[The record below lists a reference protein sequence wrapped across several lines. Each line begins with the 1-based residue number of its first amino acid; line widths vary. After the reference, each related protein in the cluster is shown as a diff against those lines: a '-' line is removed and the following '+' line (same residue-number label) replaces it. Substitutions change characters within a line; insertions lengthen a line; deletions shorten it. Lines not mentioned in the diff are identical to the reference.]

1 MHLHTLP
8 IDEALARLNTTAEG
22 LSEAE
27 AARRL
32 ASFGANAVEAP
43 PREPLWRGAARQVTH
58 FFALILWLAAALA
71 FVAEHYQ
78 PGQGMATLG
87 AAILGVIVINGA
99 FSFWQE
105 YRAERALDALQRLLP
120 HAVRVQRAGVVRLAP
135 ARELVPGD
143 VILLEAGAAMA
154 AYFFV
159 LHAGGWQYG
168 QTLAPTDPLYRA
180 ATGACLAAIVLMQ
193 VANVWLC
200 RSARGA
206 LFAGNGRP
214 SPLLFWGIGFELL
227 LLAAILYTPW
237 GNQLFGTA
245 PLAMDAWWFML
256 PFPLAMLALEEARK
270 ALVRRWRPAEQ
281 PAGGS

>member
-1 MHLHTLP
+1 MHLYALP

-32 ASFGANAVEAP
+32 ASFGVNEMEASA
-43 PREPLWRGAARQVTH
+43 REPLWRGAARQVTH

-143 VILLEAGAAMA
+143 VILLGAGDQIPADCRVLEAYAAR
-154 AYFFV
+154 V
-159 LHAGGWQYG
+159 
-168 QTLAPTDPLYRA
+168 
-180 ATGACLAAIVLMQ
+180 
-193 VANVWLC
+193 
-200 RSARGA
+200 
-206 LFAGNGRP
+206 
-214 SPLLFWGIGFELL
+214 
-227 LLAAILYTPW
+227 
-237 GNQLFGTA
+237 
-245 PLAMDAWWFML
+245 
-256 PFPLAMLALEEARK
+256 
-270 ALVRRWRPAEQ
+270 
-281 PAGGS
+281 

>member
-1 MHLHTLP
+1 M
-8 IDEALARLNTTAEG
+8 ARC
-22 LSEAE
+22 
-27 AARRL
+27 
-32 ASFGANAVEAP
+32 
-43 PREPLWRGAARQVTH
+43 GAAGDA
-58 FFALILWLAAALA
+58 FLALILWLAAALA

-99 FSFWQE
+99 FSSQE

-227 LLAAILYTPW
+227 LLAAILHALGQP
-237 GNQLFGTA
+237 LLA
-245 PLAMDAWWFML
+245 P
-256 PFPLAMLALEEARK
+256 
-270 ALVRRWRPAEQ
+270 RRWRWMR
-281 PAGGS
+281 GGSCCRFRLRCWRWKRRARRWCGGGGRLNSLQEGRDVPTGHYTAW